1 MTLYSR
7 KHNNSLTKFAKNLRK
22 SMTDEERR
30 LWFCFLRDYPVR
42 FLRQKVIDS
51 YIADFYCS
59 KAKLIIEID
68 GSQHFDDE
76 NIESDAQHAEQHA
89 HDHFPRVFT
98 RGTHDPSHRTH
109 VTLPP
114 HFSPCF
120 RGAPGIW
127 PPHPLEGRALQRC
140 HSPPGKSR
148 RKAGAPI
155 AAPHRHFSIMVNDTR
170 HFWKCQ
176 GMKGVI
182 FRNYSTTFSV
192 FVYILAII
200 LPNFSQINRN
210 YRINPLGLF

>member
-76 NIESDAQHAEQHA
+76 NIESDEQRTGQFELR
-89 HDHFPRVFT
+89 DLEVIRFT
-98 RGTHDPSHRTH
+98 NIDINTN
-109 VTLPP
+109 
-114 HFSPCF
+114 F
-120 RGAPGIW
+120 
-127 PPHPLEGRALQRC
+127 
-140 HSPPGKSR
+140 
-148 RKAGAPI
+148 
-155 AAPHRHFSIMVNDTR
+155 
-170 HFWKCQ
+170 
-176 GMKGVI
+176 KGVCE
-182 FRNYSTTFSV
+182 
-192 FVYILAII
+192 YIDNIV
-200 LPNFSQINRN
+200 QQ
-210 YRINPLGLF
+210 RISL